1 MKRFQLVIVF
11 IIITSFKTKNDF
23 VHQDF
28 FIVENYGNITTRLKT
43 GFQYEEIKKVEFIGK
58 YAEKLCKRISFKK
71 NILLDFDHFYVD
83 YCEPDYFISKGKKTL
98 NYLKGQEKDFL
109 ENNIDEEIIVIR
121 QIGRKFNITN
131 TLKLIEYAVVNDN
144 KIVEYQNLY
153 NYQKNYSN
161 LKTYSIDTI
170 KVNSIINTKASN
182 NILKVISDK
191 ITREETNK
199 NKYASIRYFSKNGKF
214 VVNYYLNKKRKE
226 LILEDVY
233 DFKRINN
240 SEALIFDTDSS
251 FYYVKPRLK
260 NYPKKLIIKNL
271 KNCYR
276 PFIVNKIDG
285 KRISIQPK
293 FYTQKDRTLI
303 FESESQILIQD
314 FDDVF
319 KKHKKNED

>member
-1 MKRFQLVIVF
+1 MKRLQLVIVF
-11 IIITSFKTKNDF
+11 IIISSFKTKSDF

-28 FIVENYGNITTRLKT
+28 FIVENYGNITTRIKT

-58 YAEKLCKRISFKK
+58 YAEKLCKRINFKK

-98 NYLKGQEKDFL
+98 SYLKGQEKDFL

-199 NKYASIRYFSKNGKF
+199 DKYVSIRYFSKNGKF

-233 DFKRINN
+233 DFKRVNS

-271 KNCYR
+271 KNYYR
-276 PFIVNKIDG
+276 PFIVNQIDG

-303 FESESQILIQD
+303 FESESRILTQD

-319 KKHKKNED
+319 KKHKKTSL